1 MNIPLNIDWRQIL
14 LHLFNFAILFGGLYI
29 LLYRPVKNFMKQR
42 EEYYQGLHQDAE
54 KAKEQAAQLK
64 EQYQTRLS
72 DVESAITEKRVAA
85 EQELDQLRTQ
95 QLAEARQAADA
106 IVAKAREDAEREHQE
121 MLVKAS
127 KELTGLAMTAAEK
140 IVMDSNKGDPYEQF
154 LNLAE
159 RKGSHEQSE

>member
-42 EEYYQGLHQDAE
+42 EEYYQSLHQDAE
-54 KAKEQAAQLK
+54 NAKEQAAQLK
-64 EQYQTRLS
+64 EEYQTQLS
-72 DVESAITEKRVAA
+72 DVETAITEKRVAA
-85 EQELDQLRTQ
+85 EQEMDQLRTQ
-95 QLAEARQAADA
+95 QLAEAKQAAEA
-106 IVAKAREDAEREHQE
+106 ILAKAREDAERERQE
-121 MLVKAS
+121 MLSKAS
-127 KELTGLAMTAAEK
+127 KELTSLAVTAAEK
-140 IVMDSNKGDPYEQF
+140 IVMDSKGDPYEQF